1 MRELIQDG
9 VAVVLK
15 LWSFVEGG
23 LEQHEIGILFVHHKV
38 SDPGSH
44 DELSDRDLVA
54 SGPLHVVV
62 VQVLLHHLVEEHSNL
77 EEGRN
82 VLRLLVLRSGEDG
95 RALGKDIGEC
105 VNDRVGIYGHP
116 PVLRIVV
123 AVLDAEHAEDGAHLR
138 EAVFLSVDS
147 DDCVRKSTSKL
158 TTISSSLLGLPGLG
172 FPRYL
177 IVLLAVV
184 LKDLLERV
192 AAAVEVEVGPLNF
205 LFEDIF
211 ALVRISFSSPHW
223 LRGFDCIVWS
233 LVLTIE
239 GTHFIFWF

>member
-1 MRELIQDG
+1 MRELLHDVG
-9 VAVVLK
+9 AVGLE
-15 LWSFVEGG
+15 LGSFVEGG
-23 LEQHEIGILFVHHKV
+23 LELRAEGILSVHHEV

-116 PVLRIVV
+116 PVLRVVV
-123 AVLDAEHAEDGAHLR
+123 AVLDAEHAEDGTHLR

-158 TTISSSLLGLPGLG
+158 TTITSSLLGLPGLG
-172 FPRYL
+172 FPRFL
-177 IVLLAVV
+177 VVLLAVV

-192 AAAVEVEVGPLNF
+192 AAAVEAEVSPLNLF
-205 LFEDIF
+205 LEDSF
-211 ALVRISFSSPHW
+211 ALGSFAAGAW
-223 LRGFDCIVWS
+223 LSAF
-233 LVLTIE
+233 
-239 GTHFIFWF
+239 GT